1 MSYMILD
8 LKKKKEKKAKLYV
21 YKLNV
26 FIDGERQI
34 FFLVD
39 KRPVYCFFSI
49 KSSLDTQTR
58 FWVSRLGYG
67 EWNRP

>member
-1 MSYMILD
+1 MSYMLLD

-34 FFLVD
+34 FF
-39 KRPVYCFFSI
+39 KFI
-49 KSSLDTQTR
+49 T
-58 FWVSRLGYG
+58 
-67 EWNRP
+67 